1 MHKSSR
7 ILVIAI
13 VLLIGSS
20 VVLGSDCD
28 NGGGYDPGPVTPE
41 VPTPEEPPIEE
52 GGIPTDTIEAGDTLA
67 AIADEHGVSV
77 DDLLAVNNLT
87 DPDQIQVGQKLL
99 IPVP

>member
-1 MHKSSR
+1 MRKSSR

-20 VVLGSDCD
+20 VVLGSDCEH
-28 NGGGYDPGPVTPE
+28 DPGPVTPE
-41 VPTPEEPPIEE
+41 APAPDEPPAEE

-87 DPDQIQVGQKLL
+87 DPDQIQVGQELL